1 MDYQNTDQGSSAK
14 MWWIIGGLV
23 VLAVAGWYFYGGKTT
38 APSAQAPTVSQS
50 ANTTAAIANEL
61 NAVPDVSAGLT
72 ADQAASAQTVSG
84 F

>member
-1 MDYQNTDQGSSAK
+1 MEHGSSSK

-23 VLAVAGWYFYGGKTT
+23 VLAAAGWYFYGSK
-38 APSAQAPTVSQS
+38 APTPGAQTEMVSQS
-50 ANTTAAIANEL
+50 ANTTGAIASDL

-72 ADQAASAQTVSG
+72 ADEAASAQSVSG